1 MSIAG
6 PTAALVTLL
15 AATAPTPSRVTTPVD
30 PVEIYGG
37 EKIGSNEFRAVAA
50 IEFDSVLCTGTVVSE
65 TLVLTAAHC
74 LTSLPNVNDMR
85 VVIGDSTTSP
95 DAVAE
100 VERYAIHP
108 DFCDDPDTCEEDF
121 YDFAYVVLKQQLP
134 IAELPLVMSL
144 QEEWDQTMF
153 IDAPITL
160 VGFGRASNGPSGYK
174 RKVETTITAFS
185 KSGVEFKAGGMGKD
199 TCQGDSG
206 GPAFVEARGRHLRGR
221 RRHLAR
227 LHLRRRRLLRA
238 PLPRALLATDRDRRR
253 PHPRRVRR
261 LRLPR
266 DRSDARRGL
275 LRDRPTAR

>member
-206 GPAFVEARGRHLRGR
+206 GPAFVELEDGTFVVAGVTSRGFTCGDGGFYGLPYPALCWLRTETGVD
-221 RRHLAR
+221 L
-227 LHLRRRRLLRA
+227 
-238 PLPRALLATDRDRRR
+238 TRD
-253 PHPRRVRR
+253 
-261 LRLPR
+261 
-266 DRSDARRGL
+266 A
-275 LRDRPTAR
+275 